1 MQSARV
7 RHPSNYKSI
16 SQEEGSVIGRAH
28 GFPKTRQAARPS
40 HSQKPRQ
47 SPSTA
52 IGIPTPRGHRVR
64 DAAKRRQ
71 ASITAAA
78 QRRLGRE
85 QVEGVHVECR
95 RKAAEILKRRV
106 RFAVLDF
113 VKIRPPYPATLG
125 EICLRDPRGPAKA
138 ANVGAEHCAE
148 KRRAIALEQAV
159 SVRTSCIHRCHTI
172 RPRTDK
178 KRIMLRRAPRHEIP
192 TGY

>member
-1 MQSARV
+1 MFIPQEYKPRRRLGNWKSARF
-7 RHPSNYKSI
+7 PKNTIGDTAI
-16 SQEEGSVIGRAH
+16 SQS
-28 GFPKTRQAARPS
+28 
-40 HSQKPRQ
+40 KPRL

-52 IGIPTPRGHRVR
+52 IDIPTPRGHRVR

-85 QVEGVHVECR
+85 QVEWVHVECR
-95 RKAAEILKRRV
+95 RKATEILKRRV

-113 VKIRPPYPATLG
+113 VEIRPPYPATLG

-138 ANVGAEHCAE
+138 ANVGAEHRTE

-159 SVRTSCIHRCHTI
+159 SVRTSRIHRFHTI

-178 KRIMLRRAPRHEIP
+178 KGIALRRAPRHKIP

>member
-7 RHPSNYKSI
+7 RHPSNHKSI

-28 GFPKTRQAARPS
+28 GFPKTQQAARPS

-95 RKAAEILKRRV
+95 RKATEILKRRV

-178 KRIMLRRAPRHEIP
+178 KEITLRRARRHEIP

>member
-1 MQSARV
+1 MV
-7 RHPSNYKSI
+7 I
-16 SQEEGSVIGRAH
+16 SQS
-28 GFPKTRQAARPS
+28 
-40 HSQKPRQ
+40 KPRQ

-85 QVEGVHVECR
+85 QVERVHVECR
-95 RKAAEILKRRV
+95 RKATEILKRRV

-113 VKIRPPYPATLG
+113 VEIRPPHPTAPG

-148 KRRAIALEQAV
+148 RERAFALEQAALV
-159 SVRTSCIHRCHTI
+159 CPCSIHRFHTI
-172 RPRTDK
+172 RSRIILRSSTSPCDPFTTK
-178 KRIMLRRAPRHEIP
+178 SQQATKFYLLQITASEKRHHSR
-192 TGY
+192 

>member
-1 MQSARV
+1 MFIPQEYKPRRRLGNWKSARFPKNTIGGMV
-7 RHPSNYKSI
+7 I
-16 SQEEGSVIGRAH
+16 SQS
-28 GFPKTRQAARPS
+28 
-40 HSQKPRQ
+40 KPRQ

-85 QVEGVHVECR
+85 QVERVHVERR
-95 RKAAEILKRRV
+95 RKATEILKRRV

-113 VKIRPPYPATLG
+113 VEVRAPHPTAPG
-125 EICLRDPRGPAKA
+125 ELDLRNLRDFAQTT
-138 ANVGAEHCAE
+138 NIGAEHRTE

-172 RPRTDK
+172 RPRTDRK
-178 KRIMLRRAPRHEIP
+178 GIMLRRAPRHEIP

>member
-1 MQSARV
+1 MFIPQEYKPRRRLGNWKSAR
-7 RHPSNYKSI
+7 
-16 SQEEGSVIGRAH
+16 
-28 GFPKTRQAARPS
+28 FPKNTIGGMASR
-40 HSQKPRQ
+40 SQNRGNP
-47 SPSTA
+47 PSTA

-64 DAAKRRQ
+64 DTAKRRQ

-95 RKAAEILKRRV
+95 RKATEILKRRV

-113 VKIRPPYPATLG
+113 VEIRPPYPTTFG
-125 EICLRDPRGPAKA
+125 EICLRDTQGPAKA

-148 KRRAIALEQAV
+148 KRRAIVLEKAV

-178 KRIMLRRAPRHEIP
+178 KGIMLQRAPRHEIP

>member
-1 MQSARV
+1 MFIPQEYKPRRRLGNWKSARF
-7 RHPSNYKSI
+7 PKNTIGGMAI
-16 SQEEGSVIGRAH
+16 SQS
-28 GFPKTRQAARPS
+28 
-40 HSQKPRQ
+40 KPRQ

-85 QVEGVHVECR
+85 QVEGVHVERR
-95 RKAAEILKRRV
+95 RKSTEILKRRI

-113 VKIRPPYPATLG
+113 VEVRAPHPTAPG
-125 EICLRDPRGPAKA
+125 ELDLRNLRDFAQA

-178 KRIMLRRAPRHEIP
+178 KRIMLRRAPRHKIP

>member
-1 MQSARV
+1 MFIPQEYKPRRRLGNWKSARFPKNTIGGMV
-7 RHPSNYKSI
+7 I
-16 SQEEGSVIGRAH
+16 SQS
-28 GFPKTRQAARPS
+28 
-40 HSQKPRQ
+40 KPRQ

-95 RKAAEILKRRV
+95 RKATEILKRRV

-113 VKIRPPYPATLG
+113 VEIRPPYPATLG
-125 EICLRDPRGPAKA
+125 EICLCDPQGPAKT

-159 SVRTSCIHRCHTI
+159 SVRTSRFHRCHTI

-178 KRIMLRRAPRHEIP
+178 KGIMLRRAPRHKIP

>member
-1 MQSARV
+1 MV
-7 RHPSNYKSI
+7 MVI
-16 SQEEGSVIGRAH
+16 SQS
-28 GFPKTRQAARPS
+28 
-40 HSQKPRQ
+40 KPRQ

-71 ASITAAA
+71 ASITSAA

-95 RKAAEILKRRV
+95 RKATEILKRRV

-113 VKIRPPYPATLG
+113 VEIRPPYPATFG
-125 EICLRDPRGPAKA
+125 EICLRDPQGPAKA

-148 KRRAIALEQAV
+148 KRRAIALKQAV
-159 SVRTSCIHRCHTI
+159 SVCTSCIHRCHTI

-178 KRIMLRRAPRHEIP
+178 KEIMLWRAPRHEIP

>member
-1 MQSARV
+1 MFIPQKYKPRRRLGNWKSARF
-7 RHPSNYKSI
+7 PKNTIGGTAI
-16 SQEEGSVIGRAH
+16 SQS
-28 GFPKTRQAARPS
+28 
-40 HSQKPRQ
+40 KPRL

-52 IGIPTPRGHRVR
+52 IDIPTPRGHRVR

-85 QVEGVHVECR
+85 QVEWVHVECR
-95 RKAAEILKRRV
+95 RKATEILKRRV

-113 VKIRPPYPATLG
+113 VEIRPPYPATLG

-178 KRIMLRRAPRHEIP
+178 KGIMLRRAPRHKIP